1 MPDIERLNGIAAIAA
16 VISRIPTG
24 NKQRPYMGTPA
35 AVLGM
40 WATELYDD
48 LGVRVHPEL
57 ASHELVR
64 VDERLG
70 NHSPVQK
77 VTKGTP
83 ARVGADN
90 PEVKRMQTAHEML
103 LDWMRSQPD
112 HPELATLADRVVA
125 AQGDPVKSAVLLGDI
140 RSEHPEVWDKGQ
152 ELLAKLQAERPA

>member
-1 MPDIERLNGIAAIAA
+1 MPDMERLDGIAAIAQ

-57 ASHELVR
+57 ATHELVR
-64 VDERLG
+64 VDQRLG

-83 ARVGADN
+83 ARVGDNN
-90 PEVKRMQTAHEML
+90 PEVKRMQQAHDTLM
-103 LDWMRSQPD
+103 DWLREHDP
-112 HPELATLADRVVA
+112 ALADRVAA
-125 AQGDPVKSAVLLGDI
+125 AQNDPVKAAILLGDI
-140 RSEHPEVWDKGQ
+140 RRENPEIWEKGQ
-152 ELLAKLQAERPA
+152 EILANTPVENLE